1 MTLRLKYFSTQT
13 LDGKGDHGRMATI
26 VIHPACETDLTD
38 IQSCAR
44 QAYEKYVPRMDREPA
59 PMHADFESLIARG
72 CIDVAICD
80 SLLVGYVVFYPE
92 RSYFS
97 LENIAVLPEC
107 NGRGFGR
114 RLIEHVERIAKEA
127 GHEAVVLYTN
137 EAMTENLS
145 MYPKMG
151 YAEVERRREAGF
163 NRVYFRKQ
171 V

>member
-1 MTLRLKYFSTQT
+1 MT
-13 LDGKGDHGRMATI
+13 TI
-26 VIHPACETDLTD
+26 EIRPACETDLTD

-44 QAYEKYVPRMDREPA
+44 QAYEKYVSRMDRDPA
-59 PMHADFESLIARG
+59 PMHADFASLIAKG
-72 CIDVAICD
+72 CIDVAISG

-92 RSYFS
+92 DSHFS
-97 LENIAVLPEC
+97 LENVAVLPEC
-107 NGRGFGR
+107 SGRGFGKC
-114 RLIEHVERIAKEA
+114 LIEHVERIAKDT

-151 YAEVERRREAGF
+151 YVEVARKREAGF
-163 NRVYFRKQ
+163 NRVYFKKQ